1 MKESFY
7 IEGMTCTACSSG
19 IERSLGRKSFV
30 KKIEVNLLNKSAN
43 IEFDEN
49 ETNLD
54 EIFKLIEKLGYSP
67 KKTLAEEKKE
77 FFSPNVKLALAVI
90 FTLFVVYLSMG
101 AMLSPSLLPES
112 LLTINN
118 HSNFLNACLQ
128 LIGTLIVMHWGRDF
142 YIQGF
147 KALWHRQP
155 NMSSLIAIGTS
166 AALASSLWQL
176 YFVYTNQWSYG
187 HYYFESVCV
196 ILTFVMVGKRIENVS
211 KNKAL
216 DAMQAL
222 MKNAPKTAL
231 KMQNNQQIEV
241 LVDSIVVGDILKV
254 LPGSAIAVD
263 GEIVE
268 GEGELDESML
278 SGEALPVYKKV
289 GDKVFSGTFNSHT
302 SFLMK
307 ATQNNKNS
315 TLSQIIEMIHN
326 AQSSKAEIS
335 RLADKVSSVF
345 VPSVI
350 AIAILAFVVWLI
362 IAPKPDFWWNFG
374 IALEVFVS
382 VLVISCPCALGLA
395 TPMSILVANQKASSL
410 GLFFKDA
417 KSLEKARLVNTIV
430 FDKTGTLTN
439 GKPVVKSVHSNIEL
453 LELLSLAGSI
463 EKSSEHVIAK
473 GIVEYAKEHNA
484 PLKEM
489 SEVKVKMGFG
499 ISAKVDYQGTK
510 VDYQGTKVDYQ
521 GTKEIIKV
529 GNSEF
534 FNPINTL
541 EIQENGILVFVGRV
555 ISEKEDEL
563 LGAFVLEDLPK
574 KGVKEHIAQIK
585 KLGINTFLLSGDNRE
600 NVKKCALELGIDGY
614 ISNAKP
620 QDKLNKIKELKEQGQ
635 IVMMVGDGLNDAPS
649 LAMSDVAVVMAKG
662 SDVSVQAADIVSF
675 NNDIKSVYSAIKL
688 SQATIKNIKENLFW
702 AFCYNSV
709 FIPLACGVLYKANIM
724 LSPAIAGLAMSLSSV
739 SVVLNAQRLRN
750 FKIKDH

>member
-30 KKIEVNLLNKSAN
+30 KKIEVSLLNKSAN

-49 ETNLD
+49 QTNLD

-67 KKTLAEEKKE
+67 KKTLAKEKKG
-77 FFSPNVKLALAVI
+77 FFSPNVKLALAVV

-112 LLTINN
+112 LLTIDN

-128 LIGTLIVMHWGRDF
+128 LIGTLIVMHFGRDF

-166 AALASSLWQL
+166 AALISSLWPL
-176 YFVYTNQWSYG
+176 YLVYTNQWSYG
-187 HYYFESVCV
+187 YYYFESVGV
-196 ILTFVMVGKRIENVS
+196 ILMFVMVGKRIENVS
-211 KNKAL
+211 KDKAL

-263 GEIVE
+263 GEIIE

-350 AIAILAFVVWLI
+350 TIAILAFVVWLI
-362 IAPKPDFWWNFG
+362 IAPKPDFWWNFK

-439 GKPVVKSVHSNIEL
+439 GKPVVKSVHSKIEL
-453 LELLSLAGSI
+453 LELLSLVGSI

-473 GIVEYAKEHNA
+473 GIVEYAKERNA
-484 PLKEM
+484 PLKKM
-489 SEVKVKMGFG
+489 SEVKVKTGFG
-499 ISAKVDYQGTK
+499 ISAKTNYQGA
-510 VDYQGTKVDYQ
+510 
-521 GTKEIIKV
+521 KEIIKV
-529 GNSEF
+529 GNREF

-541 EIQENGILVFVGRV
+541 EIKESGILVFVGRA

-563 LGAFVLEDLPK
+563 LGVFVLEDLPK

-585 KLGINTFLLSGDNRE
+585 NLGINTLLLSGDNRE

-620 QDKLNKIKELKEQGQ
+620 QDKLNKIKELKEKGQ

-675 NNDIKSVYSAIKL
+675 NNDIKSVYSAIQL

-739 SVVLNAQRLRN
+739 SVVLNSQRLRN

>member
-7 IEGMTCTACSSG
+7 IDGMTCTACSSG

-30 KKIEVNLLNKSAN
+30 KKIEVSLLNKSAN

-49 ETNLD
+49 QTNLD

-67 KKTLAEEKKE
+67 KKTLAKEKKG
-77 FFSPNVKLALAVI
+77 FFSPNVKLALAVV

-112 LLTINN
+112 LLTIDN

-128 LIGTLIVMHWGRDF
+128 LIGALIVMHLGRDF

-166 AALASSLWQL
+166 AALISSLWPL
-176 YFVYTNQWSYG
+176 YLVYTNQWSYG

-196 ILTFVMVGKRIENVS
+196 ILMFVMVGKRIENVS
-211 KNKAL
+211 KDKAL
-216 DAMQAL
+216 DAMQTL

-263 GEIVE
+263 GEIIE

-362 IAPKPDFWWNFG
+362 IAPKPDFWWNFK

-439 GKPVVKSVHSNIEL
+439 GKPVVKSVHSKIEL
-453 LELLSLAGSI
+453 LELLSLAISI

-473 GIVEYAKEHNA
+473 GIVEYAKERNA

-489 SEVKVKMGFG
+489 SEVKVKTGFG
-499 ISAKVDYQGTK
+499 ISAKTDYQGA
-510 VDYQGTKVDYQ
+510 
-521 GTKEIIKV
+521 KETIKV

-534 FNPINTL
+534 FNPINML
-541 EIQENGILVFVGRV
+541 EIKENGILVFVGRA

-563 LGAFVLEDLPK
+563 LGVFVLEDLPK

-585 KLGINTFLLSGDNRE
+585 NLGINTLLLSGDNRE
-600 NVKKCALELGIDGY
+600 NVKKCALELGIDDY

-620 QDKLNKIKELKEQGQ
+620 QDKLNKIKELKEKGQ

-675 NNDIKSVYSAIKL
+675 NNDIKSVYSAIQL
-688 SQATIKNIKENLFW
+688 SQAAIKNIKENLFW

-709 FIPLACGVLYKANIM
+709 FIPLACGVLYKANII

-739 SVVLNAQRLRN
+739 SVVLNSQRLRN

>member
-30 KKIEVNLLNKSAN
+30 KKIEVSLLNKSAN

-49 ETNLD
+49 QTNLD

-67 KKTLAEEKKE
+67 KKTLAKEKKG
-77 FFSPNVKLALAVI
+77 FFSPNVKLALAVV

-101 AMLSPSLLPES
+101 AMLSLSLLPES
-112 LLTINN
+112 LLTIDN

-128 LIGTLIVMHWGRDF
+128 LICALIVMHLGRDF

-166 AALASSLWQL
+166 AALISSLWPL
-176 YFVYTNQWSYG
+176 YLVYTNQWSYG

-196 ILTFVMVGKRIENVS
+196 ILMFVMVGKRIENVS
-211 KNKAL
+211 KDKAL

-263 GEIVE
+263 GEIIE

-362 IAPKPDFWWNFG
+362 IAPKPDFWWNFK

-439 GKPVVKSVHSNIEL
+439 GKPVVKSVHSKIEL

-473 GIVEYAKEHNA
+473 GIVEYAKERNA

-489 SEVKVKMGFG
+489 SEVKVKTGFG
-499 ISAKVDYQGTK
+499 ISAKTDYQGA
-510 VDYQGTKVDYQ
+510 
-521 GTKEIIKV
+521 KEIIKV

-541 EIQENGILVFVGRV
+541 EIKENGILVFVGRV
-555 ISEKEDEL
+555 INEKEDEL
-563 LGAFVLEDLPK
+563 LGVFVLEDLPK

-585 KLGINTFLLSGDNRE
+585 NLGINMLLLSGDNRE
-600 NVKKCALELGIDGY
+600 NVQKCAFELGIDGY

-620 QDKLNKIKELKEQGQ
+620 QDKLNKIKELKEKGQ

-662 SDVSVQAADIVSF
+662 SDVSVQAADIVTF
-675 NNDIKSVYSAIKL
+675 NNDIKSVYSAIQL

-739 SVVLNAQRLRN
+739 SVVLNSQRLRN

>member
-30 KKIEVNLLNKSAN
+30 KKIEVSLLNKSAN
-43 IEFDEN
+43 IEFNEN

-67 KKTLAEEKKE
+67 KKTLTKEKKE
-77 FFSPNVKLALAVI
+77 FFNPNIKLILAVI

-101 AMLSPSLLPES
+101 AMLSPSLLPKS
-112 LLTINN
+112 LLTSDN

-128 LIGTLIVMHWGRDF
+128 LIGTLIVMHLGRDF

-155 NMSSLIAIGTS
+155 NMNSLIAIGTT
-166 AALASSLWQL
+166 AALVSSLWQL
-176 YFVYTNQWSYG
+176 YFVYVGQWSYG

-196 ILTFVMVGKRIENVS
+196 ILMFVMVGKRIENVS
-211 KNKAL
+211 KDKAL

-231 KMQNNQQIEV
+231 KMHNNQQIEV

-263 GEIVE
+263 GEIIE

-278 SGEALPVYKKV
+278 SGEALPVYKKI
-289 GDKVFSGTFNSHT
+289 GDKVFSGTLNSNT

-307 ATQNNKNS
+307 ATQDNKNS

-350 AIAILAFVVWLI
+350 AIAILAFVAWLI

-439 GKPVVKSVHSNIEL
+439 GKPAVKSVHSNIEL
-453 LELLSLAGSI
+453 LELLSLASSI

-484 PLKEM
+484 PLKEI
-489 SEVKVKMGFG
+489 SGVKVKTGFG
-499 ISAKVDYQGTK
+499 ISAKTDYQGA
-510 VDYQGTKVDYQ
+510 
-521 GTKEIIKV
+521 KEIIKV

-534 FNPINTL
+534 FNPINPL
-541 EIQENGILVFVGRV
+541 EIQENGILVFVARV
-555 ISEKEDEL
+555 INEKEDEL
-563 LGAFVLEDLPK
+563 LGVFVLEDLPK

-585 KLGINTFLLSGDNRE
+585 NLGINTFLLSGDNLK
-600 NVKKCALELGIDGY
+600 NVQKCALELEIDGY

-620 QDKLNKIKELKEQGQ
+620 QDKLNKIKEFKEKGQ

-675 NNDIKSVYSAIKL
+675 NNDIKSVYSAIQL